1 MVSHRQ
7 IKAKACTTDSC
18 KKGPETMQRFYI
30 LWTVTLYRLCVLNR
44 EVLAW
49 NSSFL
54 WEVRLRWFVLRCCG
68 HSHTTRLCAQHM
80 SNTSPHSCPCI
91 AIWLLNH
98 YQSFLEALLSLSFF
112 LSETYFKCFS
122 LVLFHC
128 ILVTSCAF
136 FPYPPN
142 ISLSLSSLSLT
153 LLALGQTLSEDRC
166 NVHEQDTWSHMTR
179 SLHHLSSS
187 CPCKSD

>member
-1 MVSHRQ
+1 MCCFFFLFFCLSRNAQASPRTRHAQLLLLVSWRSGAAHITAGMVSHRQ

-112 LSETYFKCFS
+112 LR
-122 LVLFHC
+122 L
-128 ILVTSCAF
+128 TSSAF
-136 FPYPPN
+136 
-142 ISLSLSSLSLT
+142 L
-153 LLALGQTLSEDRC
+153 
-166 NVHEQDTWSHMTR
+166 
-179 SLHHLSSS
+179 
-187 CPCKSD
+187 